1 MKITGK
7 GLMRKMRLRSAMHVG
22 VLLALFALAA
32 PPAYAG
38 WEEILADAG
47 SIATSIFGA
56 QNKWAVAHT
65 TGQLAQTKAKE
76 NMTDTEALNERQNV
90 NAKTAQEIA
99 VAHHIPKNY
108 DACKHSGRVG
118 SRSAA
123 LGSTAAFGRAL
134 STEDAYG
141 TAGLKKEGEAFKKQ
155 IAQACGP
162 EDGPLYNAKKAM
174 GCNGNTR
181 GDSASDPTA
190 VLKAS
195 YKVPSSV
202 EMKGVGQNT
211 PPGDWGADYK
221 DAEDARR
228 FCQSL
233 APRRPPDPA
242 GSTPTAGSVDYMVG
256 KSQSMVFGG
265 SAQAICNNLFAMSA
279 KGGPLKDKQ
288 KDYQEKA
295 VAAHHLDSVDSEGM
309 SGWDMLANDSHGFY
323 ATTAYTQQVLT
334 TLPSEYAVK
343 ADANFNKNKIKFERV
358 RSMAATALNKAMQAK
373 AIYEGNT
380 DTSFGDRLKVK

>member
-1 MKITGK
+1 MPKHFWDGGNDVKITGK
-7 GLMRKMRLRSAMHVG
+7 GLKRKMRSRSVMHVG
-22 VLLALFALAA
+22 ALLVVFALAA

-38 WEEILADAG
+38 WGEILAAAG
-47 SIATSIFGA
+47 SIASNIFGG
-56 QNKWAVAHT
+56 QGRFAVAFT
-65 TGQLAQTKAKE
+65 TGQVAQTKAKE

-108 DACKHSGRVG
+108 SACKHSQRVG

-134 STEDAYG
+134 STEDSIGA
-141 TAGLKKEGEAFKKQ
+141 AGLKKEGEGFKKQ

-162 EDGPLYNAKKAM
+162 ENGPLYNAKKAM
-174 GCNGNTR
+174 GCSGNAR
-181 GDSASDPTA
+181 GDSASDPTT

-195 YKVPSSV
+195 YKVPDNV

-211 PPGDWGADYK
+211 PPGDWGPDYK

-228 FCQSL
+228 FCHSL
-233 APRRPPDPA
+233 AYRRPPDPA
-242 GSTPTAGSVDYMVG
+242 GSTPTAGYADYMVQ
-256 KSQSMVFGG
+256 KSQSALYGG
-265 SAQAICNNLFAMSA
+265 SAQAICNNLFAMST

-343 ADANFNKNKIKFERV
+343 ADANFKIGRASCRERV
-358 RSMAATALNKAMQAK
+358 S
-373 AIYEGNT
+373 
-380 DTSFGDRLKVK
+380 